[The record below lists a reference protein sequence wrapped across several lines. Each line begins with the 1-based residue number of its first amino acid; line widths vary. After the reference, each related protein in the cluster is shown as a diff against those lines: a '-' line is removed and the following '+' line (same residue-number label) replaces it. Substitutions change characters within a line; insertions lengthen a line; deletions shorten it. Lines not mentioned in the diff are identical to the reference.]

1 MLNKLHPL
9 SRYKVNS
16 GKNKEKS
23 LVYFDPEATVFVYS
37 NWHKMQLCDKF
48 SSVIF
53 ICLTLF
59 SQL

>member
-23 LVYFDPEATVFVYS
+23 LVHFDPEATVFVYS